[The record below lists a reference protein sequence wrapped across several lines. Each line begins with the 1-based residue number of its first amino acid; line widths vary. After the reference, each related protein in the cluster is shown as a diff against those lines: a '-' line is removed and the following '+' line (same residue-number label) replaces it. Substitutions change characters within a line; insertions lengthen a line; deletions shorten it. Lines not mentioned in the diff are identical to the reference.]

1 MWSCSSLS
9 SPSRM
14 PSLPDQ
20 RQICASNRP
29 SFKFSANLRVDPETE
44 DTEDTTSQPYFA
56 TSSDAVLLDTFTGSS
71 AASGFEYAQVGHA
84 FTGHQ
89 SAPPLNGPPFQ
100 PFQDTQFDI
109 FEWYPKF
116 QSCLRYFLDH
126 AQYSG
131 PIQAV
136 AAFVNIQLPFQK
148 AHNPVLSSKHTG
160 PNSPAGP
167 GASTPSTARAAGKM
181 PINAQLPSSTHATL
195 TPYIRRLVATGF
207 DYPAVLHGF
216 FGDDWVGGIG
226 PMHEAE
232 RRNYMF
238 AAKSDTWLKVKS
250 HYDMDGEQQVPFLRP
265 LSNVTEKEI
274 QSAETQW
281 SEWLAMQDWMLGP
294 RAPDQ
299 EQEVRIK
306 REDD

>member
-1 MWSCSSLS
+1 MAYYHSS
-9 SPSRM
+9 
-14 PSLPDQ
+14 
-20 RQICASNRP
+20 
-29 SFKFSANLRVDPETE
+29 
-44 DTEDTTSQPYFA
+44 
-56 TSSDAVLLDTFTGSS
+56 GSS
-71 AASGFEYAQVGHA
+71 AASGFEYTQVGHSCTA
-84 FTGHQ
+84 RP
-89 SAPPLNGPPFQ
+89 SAPQLNGPPFQ
-100 PFQDTQFDI
+100 PFQESQFDI
-109 FEWYPKF
+109 FEWYPQF

-126 AQYSG
+126 AQYNG

-148 AHNPVLSSKHTG
+148 THNPVLSSKHTG
-160 PNSPAGP
+160 PNSPAGTGVGP
-167 GASTPSTARAAGKM
+167 GSSTPSTARATGKM
-181 PINAQLPSSTHATL
+181 PFGAQLPTSTHTTL

-238 AAKSDTWLKVKS
+238 AAKSETWLKVKS

-265 LSNVTEKEI
+265 LSNVTEEEI
-274 QSAETQW
+274 QSAEAQW

-294 RAPDQ
+294 RAP
-299 EQEVRIK
+299 EQEPKIK
-306 REDD
+306 QEDN

>member
-1 MWSCSSLS
+1 MAYYHSS
-9 SPSRM
+9 
-14 PSLPDQ
+14 
-20 RQICASNRP
+20 
-29 SFKFSANLRVDPETE
+29 
-44 DTEDTTSQPYFA
+44 
-56 TSSDAVLLDTFTGSS
+56 GSS
-71 AASGFEYAQVGHA
+71 AASGFEYTQVGHSYA
-84 FTGHQ
+84 NGQ
-89 SAPPLNGPPFQ
+89 SASHLNGPPFQ
-100 PFQDTQFDI
+100 PFQESQFDI
-109 FEWYPKF
+109 FEWYPQF

-126 AQYSG
+126 AQYNG

-148 AHNPVLSSKHTG
+148 THNPVLSSKHTG

-167 GASTPSTARAAGKM
+167 GPGPSTPSTTRATGKM
-181 PINAQLPSSTHATL
+181 PLGAQMPTGAQVPTSTHTTL

-238 AAKSDTWLKVKS
+238 AAKSETWLKVKS
-250 HYDMDGEQQVPFLRP
+250 HYDMDGEQHVPFLRP

-274 QSAETQW
+274 QSAEAQW
-281 SEWLAMQDWMLGP
+281 SEWLAMQDWMVGP
-294 RAPDQ
+294 RAP
-299 EQEVRIK
+299 EQEPKIK
-306 REDD
+306 QEND

>member
-1 MWSCSSLS
+1 MAYYHSS
-9 SPSRM
+9 
-14 PSLPDQ
+14 
-20 RQICASNRP
+20 
-29 SFKFSANLRVDPETE
+29 
-44 DTEDTTSQPYFA
+44 
-56 TSSDAVLLDTFTGSS
+56 GSS
-71 AASGFEYAQVGHA
+71 AASGFEYTASP
-84 FTGHQ
+84 
-89 SAPPLNGPPFQ
+89 SASQINGPPFQ
-100 PFQDTQFDI
+100 PFQESQFDI
-109 FEWYPKF
+109 FEWYPRF

-126 AQYSG
+126 AQYNG

-148 AHNPVLSSKHTG
+148 THNPVLSSKHTG
-160 PNSPAGP
+160 PNSPAGLGP
-167 GASTPSTARAAGKM
+167 GPGPSTPSTARATGKM
-181 PINAQLPSSTHATL
+181 PLGSQFPTSTHATL

-265 LSNVTEKEI
+265 LTNVTEKEI
-274 QSAETQW
+274 QSAEAQW
-281 SEWLAMQDWMLGP
+281 SEWLAMQDWMVGP
-294 RAPDQ
+294 RAP
-299 EQEVRIK
+299 EQEPKIK
-306 REDD
+306 LEDD

>member
-1 MWSCSSLS
+1 MAYYHSS
-9 SPSRM
+9 
-14 PSLPDQ
+14 
-20 RQICASNRP
+20 
-29 SFKFSANLRVDPETE
+29 
-44 DTEDTTSQPYFA
+44 
-56 TSSDAVLLDTFTGSS
+56 GSS
-71 AASGFEYAQVGHA
+71 AASGFEYTQG
-84 FTGHQ
+84 Q
-89 SAPPLNGPPFQ
+89 SDSQLNDPPFQ
-100 PFQDTQFDI
+100 PFQESQFDI
-109 FEWYPKF
+109 FEWYPQF

-126 AQYSG
+126 AQYNG

-148 AHNPVLSSKHTG
+148 TYNPVLSSKHTG

-167 GASTPSTARAAGKM
+167 GPGPSTPSTTRATGKM
-181 PINAQLPSSTHATL
+181 PLGAQLPTSTHTAL

-238 AAKSDTWLKVKS
+238 AAKSETWLKVKS
-250 HYDMDGEQQVPFLRP
+250 HYDMDGEQHVPFLRP

-274 QSAETQW
+274 QSAEAQW
-281 SEWLAMQDWMLGP
+281 SEWLAMQDWMVGP
-294 RAPDQ
+294 RAP
-299 EQEVRIK
+299 EQEPKIK
-306 REDD
+306 QEDN